1 MGAAPVPLATRDQL
15 LVTARRIL
23 DADGLEGISLR
34 EIARASGVSHGAP
47 QRHFPT
53 LASLLAAVSAQG
65 FRELHASVD
74 AAVSAAGPR
83 ATSAARLRAAASGY
97 VRFALA
103 SPGVFGLMF
112 RPERFDT
119 TDADFAQAGATAF
132 DQLVDLAAAV
142 QRDGLRPDVDATQLA
157 AACWASVHGLA
168 QLWIQGSLQGAT
180 HDGARLDALLD
191 LTQDLLL
198 DGISASR
205 SKKPQPTAARRR
217 RTAR

>member
-1 MGAAPVPLATRDQL
+1 MGAAPVLATRDQL
-15 LVTARRIL
+15 LATARRIL

-47 QRHFPT
+47 LRHFPT
-53 LASLLAAVSAQG
+53 LASLLAAVAAQG
-65 FRELHASVD
+65 FRELQAAVD
-74 AAVSAAGPR
+74 TAVSAAGPR
-83 ATSAARLRAAASGY
+83 ATAGARLRAASGGY

-119 TDADFAQAGATAF
+119 DDPDFAHAGATAF
-132 DQLVDLAAAV
+132 NQIVDLAAAV
-142 QRDGLRPDVDATQLA
+142 QAEGLRADVPATELA

-168 QLWIQGSLQGAT
+168 QLWIDGSLQGAT
-180 HDGARLDALLD
+180 HDAARLGALLD

-198 DGISASR
+198 DGIDAPR
-205 SKKPQPTAARRR
+205 PKTAARRR
-217 RTAR
+217 TAR